1 MSVRDNQTFDQ
12 NYKLGKQLGSGAF
25 SDVFRCTQLRSGSE
39 YAAKIVKR
47 NQPLP
52 GSRTK
57 ELMFDVEIRI
67 NQKLNHPNIVN
78 LHEVYKLPKLT
89 LIFDLVTG
97 GELFDDIERR
107 QCYSEKDAA
116 MCITQV
122 LQGVE
127 YIHSQ
132 NIIHR
137 DLKPENLLLTDS
149 SMIKIADF
157 GLAVEFKAD
166 DDLIFGTAGSPDYIA
181 PEIINKHYYNK
192 KVDTWSTG
200 VILYILL
207 CGYPP
212 FESRE
217 DQKCGAFKFYAED
230 WQDIDVEAR
239 TLIVRMLTVNQK
251 QRIDATQALN
261 SKWLLDHENK
271 NTEHRPDF
279 IKRIKQFNAKRKF
292 KGGVKAVI
300 ATNKLKSLLP
310 PSTSATSNTSSNGSA
325 ENKAPASEA
334 YSQNHSNIPETPKYH
349 GSTSSQKGSSNSK
362 SSKEEKKKSSKIR
375 CKQQ

>member
-1 MSVRDNQTFDQ
+1 
-12 NYKLGKQLGSGAF
+12 
-25 SDVFRCTQLRSGSE
+25 
-39 YAAKIVKR
+39 
-47 NQPLP
+47 
-52 GSRTK
+52 
-57 ELMFDVEIRI
+57 
-67 NQKLNHPNIVN
+67 
-78 LHEVYKLPKLT
+78 

-116 MCITQV
+116 TCITQV
-122 LQGVE
+122 LSGVE

-137 DLKPENLLLTDS
+137 DLKPENLLLTDTRT
-149 SMIKIADF
+149 IKIADF

-251 QRIDATQALN
+251 QRIDATMALN
-261 SKWLLDHENK
+261 SKWLMDHESK
-271 NTEHRPDF
+271 NTTHRPDF

-292 KGGVKAVI
+292 KGGVKAII
-300 ATNKLKSLLP
+300 ATNKLKNLLLP
-310 PSTSATSNTSSNGSA
+310 SNQSATSDNSTGSSETNRTNSTSNNQNQAPPAATQSA
-325 ENKAPASEA
+325 NNSSANQTVQS
-334 YSQNHSNIPETPKYH
+334 
-349 GSTSSQKGSSNSK
+349 SSQKQQGGQ
-362 SSKEEKKKSSKIR
+362 KKSEKGEKQKGSKIR

>member
-1 MSVRDNQTFDQ
+1 MTF
-12 NYKLGKQLGSGAF
+12 NF
-25 SDVFRCTQLRSGSE
+25 
-39 YAAKIVKR
+39 
-47 NQPLP
+47 NQPCDKP
-52 GSRTK
+52 T
-57 ELMFDVEIRI
+57 
-67 NQKLNHPNIVN
+67 N
-78 LHEVYKLPKLT
+78 LLSL
-89 LIFDLVTG
+89 DLVTG

-116 MCITQV
+116 TCITQV
-122 LQGVE
+122 LAGVE

-137 DLKPENLLLTDS
+137 DLKPENLLLTDTRT
-149 SMIKIADF
+149 IKIADF
-157 GLAVEFKAD
+157 GLAVEFKTD

-251 QRIDATQALN
+251 QRIDATMALN
-261 SKWLLDHENK
+261 SKWLLEAENK
-271 NTEHRPDF
+271 NTEHRPDY
-279 IKRIKQFNAKRKF
+279 IKRLKQFNAKRKF
-292 KGGVKAVI
+292 KGGVKAII
-300 ATNKLKSLLP
+300 ATNKLKNLLLP
-310 PSTSATSNTSSNGSA
+310 SSQSATSDNSTGSS
-325 ENKAPASEA
+325 
-334 YSQNHSNIPETPKYH
+334 ETNRT
-349 GSTSSQKGSSNSK
+349 STSNNQNQAPPVAAAAANSSGANSQSLSQKQQNSQKQQGGSQK
-362 SSKEEKKKSSKIR
+362 KGEKADKKDKSSKIR

>member
-1 MSVRDNQTFDQ
+1 MKYVS
-12 NYKLGKQLGSGAF
+12 L
-25 SDVFRCTQLRSGSE
+25 SDPVCST
-39 YAAKIVKR
+39 
-47 NQPLP
+47 
-52 GSRTK
+52 
-57 ELMFDVEIRI
+57 FDVEIRI
-67 NQKLNHPNIVN
+67 NQKLNHENIVN
-78 LHEVYKLPKLT
+78 LHEVYKIPKLT

-116 MCITQV
+116 TCITQV
-122 LQGVE
+122 LHGVE

-132 NIIHR
+132 NVIHR
-137 DLKPENLLLTDS
+137 DLKPENLLLTDNRT
-149 SMIKIADF
+149 IKIADF
-157 GLAVEFKAD
+157 GLAVEFKTED
-166 DDLIFGTAGSPDYIA
+166 ELIFGTAGSPDYIA

-261 SKWLLDHENK
+261 SKWLLDHDNK

-300 ATNKLKSLLP
+300 ATNRIRSLMNDSNP
-310 PSTSATSNTSSNGSA
+310 ASNTNNSSSTTNNSS
-325 ENKAPASEA
+325 KQPS
-334 YSQNHSNIPETPKYH
+334 
-349 GSTSSQKGSSNSK
+349 STSSGSGAAGDNQKATEQPTPTQSSTHQSSKKSGK
-362 SSKEEKKKSSKIR
+362 SSKQSEKEKKQGGKIR